1 MSEMKDMIVE
11 VVERIFKEKVEKET
25 VDLLEEGK
33 WAESVWQVL
42 LENDI
47 QQVAVKEENGGAGGD
62 YEDLFH
68 LYSLVGKYAVPI
80 PFIEHTLANLTLEV
94 ANLKP
99 QTELSTVHLATKP
112 LELSN
117 GKVSGDLQ
125 QVPWARYAKKLVTI
139 ATENGSQ
146 SIIVINLQDA
156 TIDKQTNLAAEPRD
170 SLKLT
175 DVNVLAS
182 QPLTEEQHEFLTKL
196 QTAATVSKM
205 AGAIDRAFELAVQFS
220 KEREQFG
227 RPIHRFQLVQQHL
240 AVLAGEQALSA
251 AALENIIG
259 LLLEGEVVDEIAFAR
274 LKLDE
279 ASRIVATSA
288 HQVHAAIG
296 VTHEHRLHHY
306 TRRLWAWRDE
316 DFRAKYWKKEL
327 AQKWLHSSNT
337 LWDGLT
343 KKKLI
348 EHI

>member
-25 VDLLEEGK
+25 VDLLEVNQ
-33 WAESVWQVL
+33 WAEDVWQLL
-42 LENDI
+42 LENEI
-47 QQVAVKEENGGAGGD
+47 QQVAVKEEHGGAGGD

-68 LYSLVGKYAVPI
+68 LYRLVGKYAVPV
-80 PFIEHTLANLTLEV
+80 PFIEHTLANLVLDI
-94 ANLKP
+94 ANIQP

-112 LELSN
+112 LDMAD
-117 GKVSGDLQ
+117 GKVSGSLQ
-125 QVPWARYAKKLVTI
+125 HVPWARYAKKLVTV
-139 ATENGSQ
+139 ATEQGKQ
-146 SIIVINLQDA
+146 SLILLDLKDA
-156 TIDKQTNLAAEPRD
+156 SIENHTNLAAEPRD
-170 SLKLT
+170 RLQFT
-175 DVNVLAS
+175 DAKILAS
-182 QPLTEEQHEFLTKL
+182 QPLTDEQHEFLTKL

-205 AGAIDRAFELAVQFS
+205 AGAIDRAFELSVQFS

-240 AVLAGEQALSA
+240 AVLAGEQALSG
-251 AALENIIG
+251 AALENILA
-259 LLLEGEVVDEIAFAR
+259 LLLKEEAADEIAFAR
-274 LKLDE
+274 LKLDD

-316 DFRAKYWKKEL
+316 DFHAKYWKKEL

-337 LWDGLT
+337 LWDTLT
-343 KKKLI
+343 KKKQV